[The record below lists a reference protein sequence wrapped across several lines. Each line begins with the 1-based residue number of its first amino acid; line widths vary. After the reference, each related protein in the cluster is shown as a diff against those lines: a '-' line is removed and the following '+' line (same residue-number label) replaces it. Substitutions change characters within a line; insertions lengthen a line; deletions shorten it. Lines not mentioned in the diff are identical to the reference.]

1 MYLIKIIKMYIRK
14 RIKFQKEVFNK
25 KKFNNKKT
33 YFLNKKIKKR
43 IIFLGL

>member
-1 MYLIKIIKMYIRK
+1 MFIRK

-25 KKFNNKKT
+25 KKLNNKKT